1 MKTKH
6 NSCLNLTSRGIEKYR
21 TSLEP
26 YVIWPLGVEFIFGAS
41 ELLTK
46 LKIILV
52 TPFIIH

>member
-26 YVIWPLGVEFIFGAS
+26 YVIWPLGVEFVFGAS